1 MMKRISLVTILLG
14 LWFVFVLLA
23 CNLSSPQG
31 PPTLVPR
38 STATPPPTIGFA
50 TLSPEELPNQ
60 ATAAPPVINNV
71 GLINLI
77 NQVSSEQLMN
87 HVITLQNFG
96 TRHVNSSY
104 SLPDQGI
111 GAARNYITN
120 TFKAIEAESQ
130 GRFRVIPHN
139 FPVEFNGVRSTAEN
153 VVGYLAGRE
162 TGAGVVLIGAH
173 YDSITYDQGDGSAY
187 APGANDNASGTA
199 ALLELARVL
208 ASEPEPPRA
217 TILFAAF
224 SAEEIGREGSKAFV
238 RDYIQQY
245 NLELFAMLNMDIIGS
260 STGADGEVRD
270 SELRIYSQGPNESP
284 SRQLARAMNLIVDNY
299 MRGTMSLVLYDAV
312 DREGRYGDHMSFS
325 EAGYPA
331 VRVVEPLEETF
342 RHHTTSDTTDD
353 IQSAY
358 LTRVTQALVVSLRAL
373 SDGPRPPRNVVVRDN
388 GTPVRSL
395 VWDPSPD
402 AVSYV
407 VALRYPGSLKY
418 DQYFETTDRNIV
430 SEIFSSSRIA
440 AIAIAGRDANGL
452 LGPLSNEFVIV
463 N

>member
-14 LWFVFVLLA
+14 LWFVFVLMA

-60 ATAAPPVINNV
+60 ATAAPPTTNNV
-71 GLINLI
+71 ELVNMI
-77 NQVSSEQLMN
+77 NQVSSDQLMT
-87 HVITLQNFG
+87 HVLTLQNFG

-104 SLPDQGI
+104 NLPDQGI

-120 TFKAIEAESQ
+120 TFKAIEAESA

-173 YDSITYDQGDGSAY
+173 YDSITYDQGDGTAY
-187 APGANDNASGTA
+187 APGANDDASGMA

-245 NLELFAMLNMDIIGS
+245 NLELFAMINMDIIGS
-260 STGADGEVRD
+260 SNGPDGEVRD
-270 SELRIYSQGPNESP
+270 RELRIFSEGPNESP
-284 SRQLARAMNLIVDNY
+284 SRQLARALNLIAYNY
-299 MRGTMSLVLYDAV
+299 MPDFTFVMQDAV

-325 EAGYPA
+325 DAGYPA
-331 VRVVEPLEETF
+331 VRVVEPLEESF
-342 RHHTTSDTTDD
+342 RHHTTSDTIDD

-358 LTRVTQALVVSLRAL
+358 ITRVTQALVVGLRAL
-373 SDGPRPPRNVVVRDN
+373 SNGPRPPRNVVVRDN
-388 GTPVRSL
+388 GTAVRSL

-418 DQYFETTDRNIV
+418 DQYFETTDRTIA

-440 AIAIAGRDANGL
+440 AVAIAGRDAQGL

>member
-23 CNLSSPQG
+23 CNLSAPQG

-60 ATAAPPVINNV
+60 ATAAPPVTNNV
-71 GLINLI
+71 ELINLI

-87 HVITLQNFG
+87 HVNVLQNFG

-104 SLPDQGI
+104 SLVDQGI
-111 GAARNYITN
+111 GAARNYVTN
-120 TFKAIEAESQ
+120 AFKAIEAESQ

-162 TGAGVVLIGAH
+162 TGAGVILVGAH
-173 YDSITYDQGDGSAY
+173 YDSISYDQGDGSAY
-187 APGANDNASGTA
+187 APGANDNASGMA

-245 NLELFAMLNMDIIGS
+245 NLELFAMINMDIIGS
-260 STGADGEVRD
+260 STGPDGEVRD

-284 SRQLARAMNLIVDNY
+284 SRQLARAMNLLVLNY
-299 MRGTMSLVLYDAV
+299 MPSFSLVLQDAV
-312 DREGRYGDHMSFS
+312 DRDGRYGDHMSFS
-325 EAGYPA
+325 ETGYPA
-331 VRVVEPLEETF
+331 VRVVEPIEETF
-342 RHHTTSDTTDD
+342 RHHTASDTTDD

-358 LTRVTQALVVSLRAL
+358 LTRVTQALVVGLRAL
-373 SDGPRPPRNVVVRDN
+373 ADGPRPPRNVVVRDN
-388 GTPVRSL
+388 GSAVRSL
-395 VWDPSPD
+395 VWDQSPD

-407 VALRYPGSLKY
+407 VALRYPGSLRY
-418 DQYFETTDRNIV
+418 DQYFETTDRNIS
-430 SEIFSSSRIA
+430 SEIFSASRIA

-452 LGPLSNEFVIV
+452 LGPLSNEFIIV

>member
-1 MMKRISLVTILLG
+1 MMKRTSLVSILLG
-14 LWFVFVLLA
+14 LWFVFVLMA
-23 CNLSSPQG
+23 CNLSSPTA

-38 STATPPPTIGFA
+38 ATATPQPTIGFA

-60 ATAAPPVINNV
+60 VTAAPPVVNNV
-71 GLINLI
+71 EIINLI
-77 NQVSSEQLMN
+77 NQVSSEQIMN
-87 HVITLQNFG
+87 HVTALQNFG

-104 SLPDQGI
+104 NLADQGI

-120 TFKAIEAESQ
+120 QFKAIEAESQ

-162 TGAGVVLIGAH
+162 TGAGVILIGAH
-173 YDSITYDQGDGSAY
+173 YDSISYDQGDGTAF

-199 ALLELARVL
+199 VLLELARVL

-245 NLELFAMLNMDIIGS
+245 SLELFAMINMDIVGS

-270 SELRIYSQGPNESP
+270 NELRIYSQGPNESP
-284 SRQLARAMNLIVDNY
+284 SRQLARSLNLLVLNY
-299 MRGTMSLVLYDAV
+299 MPNFSLVLQDAV

-325 EAGYPA
+325 EVGYPA
-331 VRVVEPLEETF
+331 VRVVEPLEETY
-342 RHHTTSDTTDD
+342 RHHTTRDTIDD
-353 IQSAY
+353 VQSAY
-358 LTRVTQALVVSLRAL
+358 ITRVTQSMVVSLRAL
-373 SDGPRPPRNVVVRDN
+373 SNGPRPPRNVVVRDN
-388 GTPVRSL
+388 GSPVRSL

-407 VALRYPGSLKY
+407 VALRYPGSLRY
-418 DQYFETTDRNIV
+418 DQYFETADRNIA
-430 SEIFSSSRIA
+430 SEIFSASRIA
-440 AIAIAGRDANGL
+440 AVAIAGRDANGL